1 MTDYDFEYTTLF
13 DKIELLEHTVIDLTK
28 RIKFLEAEN
37 VSTCNS
43 IYELENS
50 LDVLKYH
57 NE

>member
-1 MTDYDFEYTTLF
+1 MTDYSFEYTTLF
-13 DKIELLEHTVIDLTK
+13 DKIELLEHIVIELRK
-28 RIKFLEAEN
+28 RIEFLEGEN
-37 VSTCNS
+37 ISTCNS